1 MNNRIIVTFD
11 KSQEDIPVLMTFR
24 ENYFSYLSNNPSIN
38 VINTITGD
46 EANRIWNMLT
56 KAGGENEWYTDFYTT

>member
-11 KSQEDIPVLMTFR
+11 TSQEDIPVLMTFR
-24 ENYFSYLSNNPSIN
+24 ENYFTYLSNNPSIN

-56 KAGGENEWYTDFYTT
+56 KAGEQNE

>member
-11 KSQEDIPVLMTFR
+11 TSQEDIPVLMTFR
-24 ENYFSYLSNNPSIN
+24 ENYFTYLSNNPSLN

-56 KAGGENEWYTDFYTT
+56 KAGEQNE

>member
-11 KSQEDIPVLMTFR
+11 TSQEGIPVLMTFR

-56 KAGGENEWYTDFYTT
+56 KAGGTE

>member
-11 KSQEDIPVLMTFR
+11 TSQEDIPVLMTFR
-24 ENYFSYLSNNPSIN
+24 ENYFTYLSNNPSLN

-56 KAGGENEWYTDFYTT
+56 KAGGENE